1 MLKVISILEYNREGE
16 EMAIIDDYDIE
27 LEAIRE
33 KAKRIRGILEGA
45 KTGEPF
51 KATAYREVSDRT
63 PVDEG
68 MYGKGV
74 YYTLNMD
81 YAKEYERIGRN
92 GRVIVKEIYLKKPYV
107 GTAEEVETL
116 GYLAVEKAIK
126 EGKGVR
132 EQREAFSTA
141 ITEKLKSMGY
151 DGIIIRDGSDIV
163 VFDDKDRGFNT
174 CIY

>member
-1 MLKVISILEYNREGE
+1 MLKVVSNLEYNREGE
-16 EMAIIDDYDIE
+16 EMAIDDYNIE
-27 LEAIRE
+27 LEVTRE

-51 KATAYREVSDRT
+51 RAIVYRGVSDRT

-68 MYGKGV
+68 IYGKGT
-74 YYTLNMD
+74 YYTLSID
-81 YAKEYERIGRN
+81 YAKEYARMGKN
-92 GRVIVKEIYLKKPYV
+92 GKVIVKEIYLKKPYV
-107 GTAEEVETL
+107 GTAVEVEAL
-116 GYLAVEKAIK
+116 GYSAIEKAIK

-132 EQREAFSTA
+132 EQREAFSRA

-163 VFDDKDRGFNT
+163 VFDDKDRSFNT